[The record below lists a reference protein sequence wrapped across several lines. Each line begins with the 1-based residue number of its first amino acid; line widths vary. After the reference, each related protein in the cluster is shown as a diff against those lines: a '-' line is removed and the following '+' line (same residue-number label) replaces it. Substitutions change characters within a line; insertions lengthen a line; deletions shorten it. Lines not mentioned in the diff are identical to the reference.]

1 MKKVIREI
9 LKKIVVGFLFVYCK
23 IVYRLEIK
31 GTENIPEG
39 QVIFCGN
46 HRSFIDAP
54 IIKVTC
60 KKDVRFLA
68 KESLAKNKFLA
79 FLGWTFEVIYVKRD
93 EKDISALKNTLS
105 LLKKGDSIAL
115 FPEGT
120 RNGLEKGESVKG
132 GAAFFAIKS
141 GVQVI
146 PVGIGGELKPFKK
159 TTVTYGKPLD
169 FSEYKDPK
177 NKEEVEIVTNKIMEE
192 IKNLL

>member
-1 MKKVIREI
+1 MKKVFKEI
-9 LKKIVVGFLFVYCK
+9 VKKIVESVLFVFCK
-23 IVYRLEIK
+23 LVYRLEIK
-31 GTENIPEG
+31 GLENIPEG

-54 IIKVTC
+54 ILKVTC

-68 KESLAKNKFLA
+68 KESLAKNFFLA
-79 FLGWTFEVIYVKRD
+79 FLGWTFEVVYVKRD
-93 EKDISALKNTLS
+93 EKDISALKQTLS

-120 RNGLEKGESVKG
+120 RNGLAKGEEVKS

-141 GVQVI
+141 GVKVV

-159 TTVTYGKPLD
+159 STVTYGKPID
-169 FSEYKDPK
+169 FSEYKNPK

-192 IKNLL
+192 IKKLI

>member
-1 MKKVIREI
+1 MKKVFKEI
-9 LKKIVVGFLFVYCK
+9 VKKIVESVLFVFCK
-23 IVYRLEIK
+23 LVYRLEIK
-31 GTENIPEG
+31 GLENIPEG

-54 IIKVTC
+54 ILKVTC

-68 KESLAKNKFLA
+68 KESLAKNFFLA
-79 FLGWTFEVIYVKRD
+79 FLGWTFEVVYVKRD
-93 EKDISALKNTLS
+93 EKDISALKQTLS

-120 RNGLEKGESVKG
+120 RNGLAKGEEVKS

-141 GVQVI
+141 GVKVV

-159 TTVTYGKPLD
+159 STVTYGKPID
-169 FSEYKDPK
+169 FSEYKNPK
-177 NKEEVEIVTNKIMEE
+177 NKEKVEIVTNKIMEE
-192 IKNLL
+192 IKKLL

>member
-1 MKKVIREI
+1 MKKVFKEI
-9 LKKIVVGFLFVYCK
+9 VKKIVESVLFVFCK
-23 IVYRLEIK
+23 LVYRLEIK
-31 GTENIPEG
+31 GLENIPEG

-54 IIKVTC
+54 ILKVTC

-68 KESLAKNKFLA
+68 KESLSKNKFLA
-79 FLGWTFEVIYVKRD
+79 FLGGTFEVVYVKRD
-93 EKDISALKNTLS
+93 EKDISALKQTLS
-105 LLKKGDSIAL
+105 LLKKGDSLAL

-120 RNGLEKGESVKG
+120 RNGLAKGEEVKS

-141 GVQVI
+141 GVKVV

-159 TTVTYGKPLD
+159 STVTYGKPID
-169 FSEYKDPK
+169 FSEYKNPK

-192 IKNLL
+192 IKKLL

>member
-1 MKKVIREI
+1 MKKVFRNII
-9 LKKIVVGFLFVYCK
+9 KKIVQVCLFAYCK
-23 IVYRLEIK
+23 VVYRLEIK

-54 IIKVTC
+54 ILKVTC

-79 FLGWTFEVIYVKRD
+79 FLGWTFEVVYVKRD
-93 EKDISALKNTLS
+93 EKDISALKQTLT

-120 RNGLEKGESVKG
+120 RNGLEKGEEVKG

-141 GVQVI
+141 GVKVV

-159 TTVTYGKPLD
+159 STVTYGKPLD
-169 FSEYKDPK
+169 FSEYKNPK

-192 IKNLL
+192 IKSLL

>member
-1 MKKVIREI
+1 MKKVFKEI
-9 LKKIVVGFLFVYCK
+9 VKKIVESVLFVFCK
-23 IVYRLEIK
+23 LVYRLEIK
-31 GTENIPEG
+31 GLENIPEG

-54 IIKVTC
+54 ILKVTC

-68 KESLAKNKFLA
+68 KESLAKNFFLA
-79 FLGWTFEVIYVKRD
+79 FLGWTFEVVYVKRD
-93 EKDISALKNTLS
+93 EKDISALKQTLS

-120 RNGLEKGESVKG
+120 RNGLAKGEEVKS

-141 GVQVI
+141 GVKVV

-159 TTVTYGKPLD
+159 STVTYGKTID
-169 FSEYKDPK
+169 FSEYKNPK

-192 IKNLL
+192 IKKFL

>member
-1 MKKVIREI
+1 MKKIFKEIIKIIVQVFLVI
-9 LKKIVVGFLFVYCK
+9 FCK
-23 IVYRLEIK
+23 IVYRLEVK
-31 GTENIPEG
+31 GTDNIPEG

-54 IIKVTC
+54 IIKITC

-68 KESLAKNKFLA
+68 KESLAKSKFLA
-79 FLGWTFEVIYVKRD
+79 FLGWVFEVVYVKRD
-93 EKDISALKNTLS
+93 EKDISALKSTLS

-120 RNGLEKGESVKG
+120 RNGLQKGESVKS

-141 GVQVI
+141 GVKVV

-159 TTVTYGKPLD
+159 TIITYGKPID
-169 FSEYKDPK
+169 FRMYKDPK

-192 IKNLL
+192 ILKLV

>member
-1 MKKVIREI
+1 MKKVFKEI
-9 LKKIVVGFLFVYCK
+9 VKKIVESVLFVFCK
-23 IVYRLEIK
+23 LVYRLEIK
-31 GTENIPEG
+31 GLENIPEG

-54 IIKVTC
+54 ILKVTC

-68 KESLAKNKFLA
+68 KESLAKNFFLA
-79 FLGWTFEVIYVKRD
+79 FLGWTFEVVYVKRD
-93 EKDISALKNTLS
+93 EKDISALKQTLS

-120 RNGLEKGESVKG
+120 RNGLAKGEEVKS

-141 GVQVI
+141 GVKVV

-159 TTVTYGKPLD
+159 STVTYGKTID
-169 FSEYKDPK
+169 FSEYKNPK

-192 IKNLL
+192 IKKLL

>member
-1 MKKVIREI
+1 MKKVFREI
-9 LKKIVVGFLFVYCK
+9 IKKIVVGCLYIFFK
-23 IVYRLEIK
+23 IVYRLKIV

-68 KESLAKNKFLA
+68 KQSLAKNKFLA
-79 FLGWTFEVIYVKRD
+79 FLGWTFEVVYVKRD
-93 EKDISALKNTLS
+93 EKDVSALKNTLS

-141 GVQVI
+141 GAKVV
-146 PVGIGGELKPFKK
+146 PVGISGELKPFKK

-177 NKEEVEIVTNKIMEE
+177 NKEEVETVTNKIMEE
-192 IKNLL
+192 IKKLL

>member
-1 MKKVIREI
+1 MKKVFKEI
-9 LKKIVVGFLFVYCK
+9 VKKIVESVLFVFCK
-23 IVYRLEIK
+23 LVYRLEIK
-31 GTENIPEG
+31 GLENIPEG

-54 IIKVTC
+54 ILKVTC

-68 KESLAKNKFLA
+68 KESLAKNFFLA
-79 FLGWTFEVIYVKRD
+79 FLGWTFEVVYVKRD
-93 EKDISALKNTLS
+93 EKDISALKQTLS

-120 RNGLEKGESVKG
+120 RNGLAKGEDVKS

-141 GVQVI
+141 GVKVV

-159 TTVTYGKPLD
+159 STVTYGKPID
-169 FSEYKDPK
+169 FSEYKNPK

-192 IKNLL
+192 IKKLI